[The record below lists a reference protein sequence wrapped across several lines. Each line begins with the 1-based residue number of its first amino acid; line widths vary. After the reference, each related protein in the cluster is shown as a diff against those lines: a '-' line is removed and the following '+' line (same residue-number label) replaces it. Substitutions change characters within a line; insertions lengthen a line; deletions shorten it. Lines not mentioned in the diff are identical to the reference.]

1 MIGLNIKNGN
11 SMNKTKI
18 LEVIKN
24 SEWYCQSTKLFD
36 SKSLKEMVNEMAI
49 ELLNC
54 LNKY

>member
-1 MIGLNIKNGN
+1 
-11 SMNKTKI
+11 MNKTKI